1 MLRVCVCSTL
11 VGDIAEVKAI
21 KKVFSDTKH
30 LKMNATKSLIGHCLG
45 AAAGIEAV
53 AVVKAIQ
60 TGWLHPTLNQDNLVE
75 EVAGIDTVPNEKKQ
89 HKVRVHGVAGIYVH
103 LAVYRA
109 VPFYMRGF
117 ACVSETFGLEKE
129 LDSAECQFNLTALT
143 PSHNMQGLCFRN

>member
-1 MLRVCVCSTL
+1 MHAACPACSTL

-21 KKVFSDTKH
+21 KKVFTDTKH

-53 AVVKAIQ
+53 AVVKAIE

-89 HKVRVHGVAGIYVH
+89 LKVGVGCVDWVCGLVLLHCDSDREEGY
-103 LAVYRA
+103 
-109 VPFYMRGF
+109 
-117 ACVSETFGLEKE
+117 AC
-129 LDSAECQFNLTALT
+129 A
-143 PSHNMQGLCFRN
+143 

>member
-1 MLRVCVCSTL
+1 VLCCVVSCSTL

-30 LKMNATKSLIGHCLG
+30 LKMNGTKSLIGHCLG

-75 EVAGIDTVPNEKKQ
+75 EVAGIDTVPNEKQQ
-89 HKVRVHGVAGIYVH
+89 HKVGTRGRGTWALSKERGHG
-103 LAVYRA
+103 
-109 VPFYMRGF
+109 
-117 ACVSETFGLEKE
+117 C
-129 LDSAECQFNLTALT
+129 CLT
-143 PSHNMQGLCFRN
+143 HQGL